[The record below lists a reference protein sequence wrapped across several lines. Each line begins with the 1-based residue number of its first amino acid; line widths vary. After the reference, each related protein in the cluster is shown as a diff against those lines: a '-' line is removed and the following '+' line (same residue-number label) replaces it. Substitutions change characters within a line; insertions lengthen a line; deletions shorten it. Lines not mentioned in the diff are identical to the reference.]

1 MILSENRLPLCAN
14 AALQVGIMARAQNKT
29 AREDPAPLAK
39 IKKSDFDQ
47 PLRMS
52 GGA

>member
-1 MILSENRLPLCAN
+1 MILSENRFSLS
-14 AALQVGIMARAQNKT
+14 GIMPRVQNKT

-39 IKKSDFDQ
+39 IKKPDGDQ
-47 PLRMS
+47 PLVTS